1 MSKGSQT
8 EIGVQ
13 VYRNVQ
19 FELGRTNIQF
29 GQGFGC
35 LLAYSKK
42 EEFYLCEF
50 PAENFQPE
58 YKSKSICFGLL
69 GVTALLTEPLLA
81 YASRIL

>member
-8 EIGVQ
+8 EIGVK
-13 VYRNVQ
+13 VYGSIL
-19 FELGRTNIQF
+19 FEIGRTNIQF

-35 LLAYSKK
+35 LLAYSEK

-58 YKSKSICFGLL
+58 
-69 GVTALLTEPLLA
+69 
-81 YASRIL
+81 